1 MMDWA
6 LVLAADM
13 ASAVGADE
21 KNRRMRNDIRKMRLR
36 DEGGLI
42 ESFIDLDG
50 TGQRDRYDLK
60 VETAMHGGA
69 VMRGTSKS

>member
-36 DEGGLI
+36 GEGVWSSLLLI
-42 ESFIDLDG
+42 WTGRDSATDMISKWRRRWME
-50 TGQRDRYDLK
+50 GQR
-60 VETAMHGGA
+60 
-69 VMRGTSKS
+69 

>member
-21 KNRRMRNDIRKMRLR
+21 KNRRMRNDIRKMRLL
-36 DEGGLI
+36 EGGDLV
-42 ESFIDLDG
+42 ESERCCEIWSENTSASLRLLFRSD
-50 TGQRDRYDLK
+50 TQK
-60 VETAMHGGA
+60 GA
-69 VMRGTSKS
+69 LLFG